1 MRGPFRLECDDVI
14 YYYAIPQ
21 SGNNRAIHA
30 IDWSR
35 QDLGAIAR
43 VPYMRSVIRNTIII
57 AVSIQNGS
65 NRAPS
70 GMFICAVRACTCLS
84 VITKC
89 YVNVFIALV

>member
-1 MRGPFRLECDDVI
+1 MTSYIITQFTRFR
-14 YYYAIPQ
+14 
-21 SGNNRAIHA
+21 NNRAIHA

-65 NRAPS
+65 NRYCSAPS